1 MASPLVLQYS
11 LKTDSS
17 NPRPPKIPLNIGL
30 WILFQRNRFAILK
43 STLGLPNTG
52 YYTGTQ
58 SHSCINEPEINIRD
72 GHTSIPTKGEAQ
84 NEAVT
89 HEEAW
94 PQENDATGF
103 RAPAVTVC
111 SPPLLCK

>member
-1 MASPLVLQYS
+1 MASSLVLQCS

-17 NPRPPKIPLNIGL
+17 NPQAPKKSPLNTGF
-30 WILFQRNRFAILK
+30 WILPQRNWFAILK
-43 STLGLPNTG
+43 IILGLPNTG

-58 SHSCINEPEINIRD
+58 GHSCINEPEINVQD
-72 GHTSIPTKGEAQ
+72 GHTSIPTKSEAQ

-103 RAPAVTVC
+103 RAPQ
-111 SPPLLCK
+111 